1 MFKVVRAAMSALDG
15 EIQSPD
21 LLLVLW
27 KDPTYQLPFST

>member
-1 MFKVVRAAMSALDG
+1 MVSAVDG

-27 KDPTYQLPFST
+27 KDPTYQMPFST